1 MSIKFLICTPRIP
14 HSGSYLTKIILI
26 DLPVYLI
33 ESFLNVNQ
41 GCSGYKVGRI
51 FGRKIS
57 SFLYPVSGQIPNMA
71 SQISGHQKGRL
82 TDRISSKI
90 TSQVFINRGQK
101 LLLTG
106 KFKCAVVE
114 RCLLSRTNQ
123 ENIRISGKRQ
133 YRIFVIWLLDQL
145 DICCITANKQTSIS
159 YLGLHQGSSS
169 CKNIRI
175 CAW

>member
-1 MSIKFLICTPRIP
+1 M
-14 HSGSYLTKIILI
+14 
-26 DLPVYLI
+26 
-33 ESFLNVNQ
+33 LNRDVPDIRLAEYSA
-41 GCSGYKVGRI
+41 G
-51 FGRKIS
+51 KIS

-106 KFKCAVVE
+106 KFKCAVVD

-145 DICCITANKQTSIS
+145 DICCITANKQMSFFLSRTP
-159 YLGLHQGSSS
+159 LGEQFVQKYQNLRMVSL
-169 CKNIRI
+169 CKNTRI
-175 CAW
+175 